1 MWRWGTKKLND
12 DNLLASE
19 DLNLHSHHRARDNVH
34 SQASWAPSLSLP
46 PSGAEPLVAT
56 DYGWALQ
63 VESAEQE
70 IHIIEGGKPENLE
83 TCGEFLGFASPHGA
97 PRPQAT

>member
-1 MWRWGTKKLND
+1 MTTSWPLKTSVSTPTTVPGITFTVKHPGLPASLYLPLGLNPWWP
-12 DNLLASE
+12 
-19 DLNLHSHHRARDNVH
+19 
-34 SQASWAPSLSLP
+34 QI
-46 PSGAEPLVAT
+46 
-56 DYGWALQ
+56 YGWALQ

-97 PRPQAT
+97 SRS